1 MRNTSIESAADSQQF
16 ASTESAAKTNLYK
29 VDHIY
34 YEDLDVFYVEKTDAS
49 AEAYWT
55 PYGEG
60 GDAHHNETVGT
71 LEDCLT
77 AVVAAYEDSLKD
89 GNVIEAYLDS
99 NPLSIEPG
107 VGYPHYAFW
116 SLKDED
122 LAEEELGGSAVAV
135 LNIES
140 KNYRDIWA
148 R

>member
-49 AEAYWT
+49 VEAYWT

-60 GDAHHNETVGT
+60 GDAHYNEVVGDFEEC
-71 LEDCLT
+71 LE

-89 GNVIEAYLDS
+89 GNIIEAYLDS
-99 NPLSIEPG
+99 NWLSIEPG

-122 LAEEELGGSAVAV
+122 LAEAELGGSAVPV

>member
-49 AEAYWT
+49 IEAYWL

-60 GDAHHNETVGT
+60 GEIHHNEVVGS
-71 LEDCLT
+71 LEDCLK
-77 AVVAAYEDSLKD
+77 AVVVAYEDNLRE

-99 NPLSIEPG
+99 NWLSIEPG

-122 LAEEELGGSAVAV
+122 LAEEELGGEEVPV

>member
-1 MRNTSIESAADSQQF
+1 MKNTTFESAADSQQF

-77 AVVAAYEDSLKD
+77 AIVAAYEDSLRD

-99 NPLSIEPG
+99 NWLSIEPG

-122 LAEEELGGSAVAV
+122 LAEEELGGEEVPV

>member
-1 MRNTSIESAADSQQF
+1 MRNTSIESAADLQQF

-77 AVVAAYEDSLKD
+77 AVVAAYEDSLN
-89 GNVIEAYLDS
+89 GANVIEAYLDN

-122 LAEEELGGSAVAV
+122 LAEEELGGEEVPV

>member
-1 MRNTSIESAADSQQF
+1 MKNTTFESAADSQQF

-49 AEAYWT
+49 IEAYWL

-60 GDAHHNETVGT
+60 GDAHYNEVVGDFEEC
-71 LEDCLT
+71 LE
-77 AVVAAYEDSLKD
+77 AVVAAYEDSLN
-89 GNVIEAYLDS
+89 GANVIEAYLDN

-116 SLKDED
+116 ALADEG
-122 LAEEELGGSAVAV
+122 LAETELGGAAVPV

>member
-1 MRNTSIESAADSQQF
+1 MKNTTFESAADLQQF
-16 ASTESAAKTNLYK
+16 ASTESVAKTNLYK

-49 AEAYWT
+49 IEAYWL

-60 GDAHHNETVGT
+60 GEIHHNEVVGS
-71 LEDCLT
+71 LEECLT
-77 AVVAAYEDSLKD
+77 AVVAAYEDSLRE

-99 NPLSIEPG
+99 NWLSIEPG

-122 LAEEELGGSAVAV
+122 LAEAL
-135 LNIES
+135 I
-140 KNYRDIWA
+140 
-148 R
+148 

>member
-1 MRNTSIESAADSQQF
+1 MKNTTFESAADSQQF
-16 ASTESAAKTNLYK
+16 ASTEGAAKTNLYK

-49 AEAYWT
+49 IEAYWL
-55 PYGEG
+55 PYGEV
-60 GDAHHNETVGT
+60 GDAYHNEVVGT
-71 LEDCLT
+71 LEECLE
-77 AVVAAYEDSLKD
+77 AVVAAYEDSLRD
-89 GNVIEAYLDS
+89 GNVIEAYLDN

-122 LAEEELGGSAVAV
+122 LAEEELGGAEVPV

>member
-1 MRNTSIESAADSQQF
+1 MKNTTFESAADSQQF

-49 AEAYWT
+49 IEAYWL

-77 AVVAAYEDSLKD
+77 AVVAAYEDSLRD
-89 GNVIEAYLDS
+89 GNVIEAYLDN

-122 LAEEELGGSAVAV
+122 LAEEELGGEEVPV
-135 LNIES
+135 LNIKS

>member
-1 MRNTSIESAADSQQF
+1 MKNTTFESAADSQQF

-34 YEDLDVFYVEKTDAS
+34 YEDLDVFYVDKANAS
-49 AEAYWT
+49 VEEYWS

-60 GDAHHNETVGT
+60 GDAHHNEVVGS

-77 AVVAAYEDSLKD
+77 AVVAAYEDSLKE

-99 NPLSIEPG
+99 NRLSIEPG

-116 SLKDED
+116 ALKDEA
-122 LAEEELGGSAVAV
+122 LAEDELGGAAVPV

>member
-34 YEDLDVFYVEKTDAS
+34 YEDLDVFYVEKTNAS

-60 GDAHHNETVGT
+60 GDAHYNEVVGT

-89 GNVIEAYLDS
+89 GNVIEAYLDN

-122 LAEEELGGSAVAV
+122 LAEEELGGEEVPV

>member
-34 YEDLDVFYVEKTDAS
+34 YEDLDVFYVEKTNAS
-49 AEAYWT
+49 VEAYWT

-60 GDAHHNETVGT
+60 GDAHHNEIVGS

-99 NPLSIEPG
+99 NWLSIEPG

-116 SLKDED
+116 RLEDEG
-122 LAEEELGGSAVAV
+122 LAEEELGGEEVPV

>member
-1 MRNTSIESAADSQQF
+1 MRNTSIESAKNSSSF
-16 ASTESAAKTNLYK
+16 ASIENAAKTNLYK

-34 YEDLDVFYVEKTDAS
+34 YEDLDVFYVEKTNAS
-49 AEAYWT
+49 VEAYWT

-60 GDAHHNETVGT
+60 GDAHYNEVVGDFEEC
-71 LEDCLT
+71 LE
-77 AVVAAYEDSLKD
+77 AVVAAYEDSLRD
-89 GNVIEAYLDS
+89 GNVIEAYLDN

-116 SLKDED
+116 ALADEG
-122 LAEEELGGSAVAV
+122 LAETELGGAVVPV

>member
-1 MRNTSIESAADSQQF
+1 MKNTTFESAADSQQF

-34 YEDLDVFYVEKTDAS
+34 YEDLDVFYVEKTNAS
-49 AEAYWT
+49 VEAYWT

-60 GDAHHNETVGT
+60 GDANHNEVVGS
-71 LEDCLT
+71 LEDCIA

-99 NPLSIEPG
+99 NLISIEPG

-116 SLKDED
+116 PIKDEG
-122 LAEEELGGSAVAV
+122 LAEEELGGEAVPV

>member
-60 GDAHHNETVGT
+60 GDAHHNEKVGT

>member
-1 MRNTSIESAADSQQF
+1 MKNTTFESAADSQQF

-34 YEDLDVFYVEKTDAS
+34 YEDLDVFYVDKTDAS

-77 AVVAAYEDSLKD
+77 AVVAAYEDSLN
-89 GNVIEAYLDS
+89 GANVIEAYLDN

-122 LAEEELGGSAVAV
+122 LAEEELGGEEVPV

>member
-34 YEDLDVFYVEKTDAS
+34 YEDLDVFYVEKPNAS

-60 GDAHHNETVGT
+60 GDAHHNEVVGS
-71 LEDCLT
+71 LEECLE
-77 AVVAAYEDSLKD
+77 AVVAAYEDSLN
-89 GNVIEAYLDS
+89 GANVIEAYLDN

-122 LAEEELGGSAVAV
+122 LAEEELGGAAVPV

>member
-1 MRNTSIESAADSQQF
+1 MKNTTFESAADSQQF
-16 ASTESAAKTNLYK
+16 ASTESAAKTSLYK

-34 YEDLDVFYVEKTDAS
+34 YEDLDVFYVEKTDAFI
-49 AEAYWT
+49 EAYWL

-60 GDAHHNETVGT
+60 GDAHHNEVVGS

-77 AVVAAYEDSLKD
+77 AVVAAYEDSLKE
-89 GNVIEAYLDS
+89 GNAIEAYLDS
-99 NPLSIEPG
+99 NWLSIEPG

-122 LAEEELGGSAVAV
+122 LAEEELGGEEVPV
-135 LNIES
+135 LNIKS
-140 KNYRDIWA
+140 KNYRGIWA

>member
-1 MRNTSIESAADSQQF
+1 MRNTSIESAKNSSSF

-34 YEDLDVFYVEKTDAS
+34 YEDLDVFYVEKTNAS
-49 AEAYWT
+49 VEAYWT
-55 PYGEG
+55 PCGEG
-60 GDAHHNETVGT
+60 GDAHHNEIVGS

-77 AVVAAYEDSLKD
+77 AVVAAYEDSFKD
-89 GNVIEAYLDS
+89 GNIIDAYLDN
-99 NPLSIEPG
+99 NPLSIKRG

-116 SLKDED
+116 TLADEG
-122 LAEEELGGSAVAV
+122 LAETELGGAAVPV

>member
-34 YEDLDVFYVEKTDAS
+34 YEDLDVFYVEKTNAS

-60 GDAHHNETVGT
+60 GDAHYNETVGT
-71 LEDCLT
+71 LEECLE
-77 AVVAAYEDSLKD
+77 AVVAAYEDSLN
-89 GNVIEAYLDS
+89 GANVIEAYLDN

-116 SLKDED
+116 ALADEG
-122 LAEEELGGSAVAV
+122 LAEAELGGAAVPV

>member
-49 AEAYWT
+49 VEAYWT

-60 GDAHHNETVGT
+60 GDAHYNEVVGDFEEC
-71 LEDCLT
+71 LE

-99 NPLSIEPG
+99 NWLSIEPG

-122 LAEEELGGSAVAV
+122 LAEAELGGSAVPV

>member
-1 MRNTSIESAADSQQF
+1 MRNTSIESAKNSSSF

-49 AEAYWT
+49 AEAYWL

-60 GDAHHNETVGT
+60 GEIHHNEVVGT

-77 AVVAAYEDSLKD
+77 AVVAAYEDSLRD
-89 GNVIEAYLDS
+89 GNAIEAYLDS
-99 NPLSIEPG
+99 NWLSIEPG

-122 LAEEELGGSAVAV
+122 LAEEELGGEEVPV

>member
-1 MRNTSIESAADSQQF
+1 MKNTTFESAMNSSSF

-77 AVVAAYEDSLKD
+77 AVVAAYEDSLN
-89 GNVIEAYLDS
+89 GANVIEAYLDN

-122 LAEEELGGSAVAV
+122 LAEEELGGEEVPV

>member
-49 AEAYWT
+49 IEAYWL

-60 GDAHHNETVGT
+60 GDAHYNEVVGDFEEC
-71 LEDCLT
+71 LE

-89 GNVIEAYLDS
+89 GNVIEAYLDN

-116 SLKDED
+116 ALADEV
-122 LAEEELGGSAVAV
+122 LAEAELGGAAVPV

>member
-1 MRNTSIESAADSQQF
+1 MKNTTFESAADSQQF

-34 YEDLDVFYVEKTDAS
+34 YEDLDVFYVEKIDAS

-60 GDAHHNETVGT
+60 GDAHHNEVVGS
-71 LEDCLT
+71 LEECLE
-77 AVVAAYEDSLKD
+77 AVVAAYEDSLN
-89 GNVIEAYLDS
+89 GANVIEAYLDN

-122 LAEEELGGSAVAV
+122 LAEEELGGEAVPV

>member
-1 MRNTSIESAADSQQF
+1 MKNTTFESAADSQQF

-49 AEAYWT
+49 IEAYWL

-77 AVVAAYEDSLKD
+77 AVVAAYEDSLRD
-89 GNVIEAYLDS
+89 GNVIEAYLDN

-122 LAEEELGGSAVAV
+122 LAEEELGGEEIPV
-135 LNIES
+135 LNIKS

>member
-1 MRNTSIESAADSQQF
+1 MKNTTFESAKNLSSF

-29 VDHIY
+29 VDHLY

-49 AEAYWT
+49 IEAYWL

-60 GDAHHNETVGT
+60 GEIHHNEVVGS
-71 LEDCLT
+71 LEECLT
-77 AVVAAYEDSLKD
+77 AVVAAYEDSLRE

-99 NPLSIEPG
+99 NWLSIEPG

-122 LAEEELGGSAVAV
+122 LAEAL
-135 LNIES
+135 I
-140 KNYRDIWA
+140 
-148 R
+148 